1 LWTRVA
7 EVAPEEPIVADRDRM
22 RLGALPTATGGIARL
37 ACAHALRAGIDVVP
51 LLASAGLTERQI
63 KDHAARLNVHHQ
75 IKFLSFV
82 ADAVGDALFGF
93 HLAVAMDLREL
104 GLIYYVPASS
114 ETLGDALRRTARYSS
129 MVNEGLALTYNDGRG
144 ARVAVDYVGVAR
156 HADRHQMEFVVSAL
170 VRLCRH
176 LTGLRLAPSVRLTHR
191 RREDCAELAAFFGG
205 EVGFGAAHDEVA
217 FDATAA
223 DLRVV
228 SADPYLNELLVANC
242 EEALARR
249 RAARGSVRTAVE
261 NAIVPLLPHGRAR
274 ADEVAGRLGLS
285 QRSLARRLAQEGLTF
300 SGVVED
306 LRRDLAK
313 QYLANPGLSVSEVAW
328 LLGYREV
335 SAFTHA
341 FKRWTGTTPRQAR
354 ASNGA

>member
-1 LWTRVA
+1 M
-7 EVAPEEPIVADRDRM
+7 ADRDRM
-22 RLGALPTATGGIARL
+22 RLGALPTAAGGIARL
-37 ACAHALRAGIDVVP
+37 AFAHALSAGVDVAP
-51 LLASAGLTERQI
+51 LLASAGFTEPQI
-63 KDHAARLNVHHQ
+63 KDRAIRLSVHHQ
-75 IKFLSFV
+75 IKFLNLV
-82 ADAVGDALFGF
+82 ADAVGDTFFGF
-93 HLAVAMDLREL
+93 HLALSVDLREL
-104 GLIYYVPASS
+104 GLIYYVAASS
-114 ETLGDALRRTARYSS
+114 ETLGDALMRTARYSR
-129 MVNEGLALTYNDGRG
+129 MVNEALAVTYSGGRHT
-144 ARVAVDYVGVAR
+144 RIAVEYVGVAR
-156 HADRHQMEFVVSAL
+156 HADRHQIEFAMTAL

-176 LTGLRLAPSVRLTHR
+176 LTGLRLAPSVRLAHR
-191 RREDCAELAAFFGG
+191 RTEDRAELAAFVGG

-249 RAARGSVRTAVE
+249 RAARGSARAVVE

-274 ADEVAGRLGLS
+274 ADEVARRLGLS

-313 QYLANPGLSVSEVAW
+313 QYLADPGLPVSEVAW
-328 LLGYREV
+328 LLGYREG
-335 SAFTHA
+335 SALTHA

-354 ASNGA
+354 GAIGA